1 VTTRLDM
8 HDYTPRAKAYW
19 WVTTAMGAAVLAFSL
34 VQLAGMARSTLLP
47 VAVGVLLAVLAGL
60 FPVRLPGRKT
70 SLAGAE
76 ILIFLLLLL
85 YGPAAA
91 TLGAAAEAAV
101 GSWRTSSRW
110 TSRLGSPA
118 MIGLAMFVCGNV
130 FAYAQ
135 ARLLLPGLDT
145 LGPELVLLLAL
156 AVAYFAMGTLLLVTL
171 LKLKR
176 GEPVRPLQILR
187 QHAWL
192 GLAYAGSG
200 PIAGVLHIAFGQ
212 FEFPVL
218 LGTVPLIAAFL
229 LGLHIYYRHAAS
241 AAAIPAEP

>member
-1 VTTRLDM
+1 M

-19 WVTTAMGAAVLAFSL
+19 WVTTAMGASILGLSLAQ
-34 VQLAGMARSTLLP
+34 VAGLDQSTLLP
-47 VAVGVLLAVLAGL
+47 VAVGVLLAALAGL
-60 FPVRLPGRKT
+60 FPVGLPGRKT

-101 GSWRTSSRW
+101 GSWRTSTRW

-118 MIGLAMFVCGNV
+118 LVGLAMYACGSA

-135 ARLLLPGLDT
+135 AQLLLHGLDAMGPK
-145 LGPELVLLLAL
+145 LGLLLVL
-156 AVAYFAMGTLLLVTL
+156 AVAYFATGTLLLAAL
-171 LKLKR
+171 IKFKR

-200 PIAGVLHIAFGQ
+200 PIAGVLHIAFGR

-218 LGTVPLIAAFL
+218 FGAVPLIAAFL
-229 LGLHIYYRHAAS
+229 TGLHIYYRHAA
-241 AAAIPAEP
+241 AAAKIPA

>member
-1 VTTRLDM
+1 M
-8 HDYTPRAKAYW
+8 HDYTPQAKRYW
-19 WVTTAMGAAVLAFSL
+19 RVTAVLGALLLALSL
-34 VQLAGMARSTLLP
+34 VQVASMGQSTLLQ
-47 VAVGVLLAVLAGL
+47 VALGVLLAALAGL

-101 GSWRTSSRW
+101 GSWRTSRRW

-118 MIGLAMFVCGNV
+118 MVGLAMYACGSA

-135 ARLLLPGLDT
+135 SQLLLPGADAMGSK
-145 LGPELVLLLAL
+145 LGLLLVLGL
-156 AVAYFAMGTLLLVTL
+156 VYFACGTLLLTAL
-171 LKLKR
+171 IKLKR
-176 GEPVRPLQILR
+176 GLPVRALQILR
-187 QHAWL
+187 EHAWL

-200 PIAGVLHIAFGQ
+200 PIAGILHIAFGR

-218 LGTVPLIAAFL
+218 FGAVPLIAAFL
-229 LGLHIYYRHAAS
+229 TGLHVYYRHAV
-241 AAAIPAEP
+241 AAGKMPAES